1 MLGLL
6 EMGQLLAFG
15 MVELEVGSRRGR
27 GVKTA
32 RWWLPGIGQALV
44 LGQSFAVV
52 LVVVG

>member
-6 EMGQLLAFG
+6 GMGQLLAFE
-15 MVELEVGSRRGR
+15 MAALVVGSRRGR